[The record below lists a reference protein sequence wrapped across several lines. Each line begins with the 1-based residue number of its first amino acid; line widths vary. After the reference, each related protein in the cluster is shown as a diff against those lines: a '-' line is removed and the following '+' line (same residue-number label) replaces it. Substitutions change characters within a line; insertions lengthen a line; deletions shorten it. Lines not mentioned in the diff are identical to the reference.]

1 MYTNK
6 NVDIKFTAYNGINL
20 RIQIF
25 KIDRNM
31 ERKKSYV
38 KNKTQKKGKILNF
51 LVKFQSSKYITFLQ
65 S

>member
-20 RIQIF
+20 RIQMF